1 MATLTEQ
8 EFKKQLSSGNLPQVC
23 LIFGDEDYLKK
34 HYASQL
40 EKKSVDE
47 SMASFNLHRIN
58 GESFVFDE
66 LYQAVQSMPF
76 MSDYSCVTVKDL
88 NVEKLPKDEF
98 ELLLDLLG
106 DPNECCVLLFRM
118 DGIELDDK
126 KDRTKSFIEA
136 VDRVGVVLR
145 LDTSHGADYGIADPE
160 WACVNSAKWQMTMLL
175 TLLENGAA
183 KRGCV
188 MSRDVS
194 SYLANRVGEDLN
206 MLLNELEKLC
216 FYKGE
221 GEITRRDVDAICT
234 RSLDASIFDL
244 SKALVSGTAQQAFN
258 ILNDLLA
265 QKEKPVVILGTLINA
280 YVDMYRA
287 RVALSSGEAAD
298 AAADVFNYRRSA
310 FRLKNAARNSAD
322 MSLEQ
327 IRNCL
332 DILADADTRIKSTAL
347 DERRILE
354 ELMLRLMLIS

>member
-145 LDTSHGADYGIADPE
+145 LDKMKGA
-160 WACVNSAKWQMTMLL
+160 QLL
-175 TLLENGAA
+175 KLIEGGAA

-265 QKEKPVVILGTLINA
+265 QKEKPVVILGTLINV

>member
-126 KDRTKSFIEA
+126 KDRTKSFLEA

-145 LDTSHGADYGIADPE
+145 LDKMKGA
-160 WACVNSAKWQMTMLL
+160 QLL
-175 TLLENGAA
+175 KLLENGAA

-221 GEITRRDVDAICT
+221 GEIARRDVDAICT

>member
-1 MATLTEQ
+1 MAMLTEQ
-8 EFKKQLSSGNLPQVC
+8 EFKKQLSSGDLPQVC
-23 LIFGDEDYLKK
+23 LIFGDENYLKK

-47 SMASFNLHRIN
+47 AMASFNLHHIN
-58 GESFVFDE
+58 GDSFAFDG

-106 DPNECCVLLFRM
+106 DPNESCVLLFRM
-118 DGIELDDK
+118 DSIELDDK
-126 KDRTKSFIEA
+126 KEKTKSFIEA

-145 LDTSHGADYGIADPE
+145 LDKMKG
-160 WACVNSAKWQMTMLL
+160 VQLL
-175 TLLENGAA
+175 KLLESGAA

-194 SYLANRVGEDLN
+194 SYLATRVGDDLN
-206 MLLNELEKLC
+206 TLLNELEKLC

-221 GEITRRDVDAICT
+221 GEITRRDVDAICI
-234 RSLDASIFDL
+234 RSLDASVFDL

-265 QKEKPVVILGTLINA
+265 QKEKPVAILGTLINV

-287 RVALSSGEAAD
+287 QVALSSGEAAD

-347 DERRILE
+347 VERRILE

>member
-8 EFKKQLSSGNLPQVC
+8 EFKKQLSSGDLPQVC

-47 SMASFNLHRIN
+47 AMASFNLHRIN

-88 NVEKLPKDEF
+88 NVEKMPKDEF

-118 DGIELDDK
+118 DSVELDDK
-126 KDRTKSFIEA
+126 KDKTKTFIEA
-136 VDRVGVVLR
+136 VDRVGTVLR
-145 LDTSHGADYGIADPE
+145 LDKMKGT
-160 WACVNSAKWQMTMLL
+160 QLL
-175 TLLENGAA
+175 KLLEGGAA

-194 SYLANRVGEDLN
+194 SYLANRVGDDLN
-206 MLLNELEKLC
+206 TLLNELEKLC

-287 RVALSSGEAAD
+287 QVALSSGEAVD

>member
-1 MATLTEQ
+1 MAMLSEQ
-8 EFKKQLSSGNLPQVC
+8 DFKKQLSSGNFPQVC

-47 SMASFNLHRIN
+47 SMASFNLHNIN
-58 GESFVFDE
+58 GENFVFDE

-76 MSDYSCVTVKDL
+76 MSDYSCVSVKNL
-88 NVEKLPKDEF
+88 NIEKTDKTDY
-98 ELLLDLLG
+98 ELLLDLIS
-106 DPNECCVLLFRM
+106 DPNESCVLLFRM
-118 DGIELDDK
+118 DNVELNDSK
-126 KDRTKSFIEA
+126 EKTKGFIEA
-136 VDRVGVVLR
+136 VDSVGVVLR
-145 LDTSHGADYGIADPE
+145 LDKMKGAQLF
-160 WACVNSAKWQMTMLL
+160 K
-175 TLLENGAA
+175 LLESGAA
-183 KRGCV
+183 KRGCQ

-194 SYLANRVGEDLN
+194 SYLANRVGDELST
-206 MLLNELEKLC
+206 LLNELEKLC

-265 QKEKPVVILGTLINA
+265 QKEKPVAILGTLINA

-287 RVALSSGEAAD
+287 QVALSSGEAAD
-298 AAADVFNYRRSA
+298 AAAQVFNYRRSA
-310 FRLKNAARNSAD
+310 FRLKNAARSSAD

-327 IRNCL
+327 IRTCL
-332 DILADADTRIKSTAL
+332 DILADADTRLKSTAL

-354 ELMLRLMLIS
+354 ELLLRLMLIS

>member
-88 NVEKLPKDEF
+88 NIEKLPKDEF

-136 VDRVGVVLR
+136 VDRVGVVFR
-145 LDTSHGADYGIADPE
+145 LDKMKGA
-160 WACVNSAKWQMTMLL
+160 QLL
-175 TLLENGAA
+175 KLLENGAA

-287 RVALSSGEAAD
+287 QVALSSGEAVD

>member
-145 LDTSHGADYGIADPE
+145 LDKMKGA
-160 WACVNSAKWQMTMLL
+160 QLL
-175 TLLENGAA
+175 KLLENGAA

-265 QKEKPVVILGTLINA
+265 QKEKPVVILGTLINV